1 MYGVVVFWLLFFFSY
16 LWKETLKK
24 NKIKARTTIPLCQSG
39 SCLKIEC
46 FKVIKAFKMH
56 TCYLLHIP

>member
-1 MYGVVVFWLLFFFSY
+1 MYGVVVFWLLFFF
-16 LWKETLKK
+16 LFMERDFKK
-24 NKIKARTTIPLCQSG
+24 NKLKVRTTIPLCPSG

-46 FKVIKAFKMH
+46 FKVIKAFKIH

>member
-1 MYGVVVFWLLFFFSY
+1 MYGVVVFWLFFFSY

-24 NKIKARTTIPLCQSG
+24 NKIKVRTTIPLCSSG

-46 FKVIKAFKMH
+46 FKVIKAFKIH